1 MISDQAVVTVVPV
14 SPINI
19 FSFCLSMKMARLWKS
34 SPKDRWWRNLVHP
47 TSHLTKHFVLES
59 TEEPF
64 TIDKLPYAN
73 FVFRLSNNLKGSF
86 AEALDGALSEAF
98 LQLLD
103 LCIGSVRRIPDYPT
117 GPPSYNFILTLDH
130 MYMIPR
136 SKEEHLLKSGEV
148 CTSIRSVFL
157 SSILL
162 THLQKLSVNSLGY
175 AGMLLVRSDD
185 EFEALKEEGVV
196 KVLQNVGVPKEDAT
210 EEEDE

>member
-1 MISDQAVVTVVPV
+1 
-14 SPINI
+14 
-19 FSFCLSMKMARLWKS
+19 
-34 SPKDRWWRNLVHP
+34 
-47 TSHLTKHFVLES
+47 
-59 TEEPF
+59 
-64 TIDKLPYAN
+64 
-73 FVFRLSNNLKGSF
+73 
-86 AEALDGALSEAF
+86 
-98 LQLLD
+98 
-103 LCIGSVRRIPDYPT
+103 
-117 GPPSYNFILTLDH
+117 